1 MLHIT
6 AVEPDW
12 QETFIQR
19 AIERR
24 KRFDQ
29 AARAAEQRRLQAVKD
44 AEIARHVAE
53 EKRLMALS
61 EAERARRAREA
72 WAVSASILLLAE
84 VTRAR
89 LLANSGTR
97 SATTAARIMKE
108 VCAAAKVRQ
117 IDMESSRRTANVV
130 FPRQFAM
137 WRMKRETRLSLPR
150 IGRYFG
156 DRDHTTVL
164 SACRKMDRLF
174 AAGEIPAELVATLPP
189 DDE

>member
-6 AVEPDW
+6 SVEPDW
-12 QETFIQR
+12 HETFVTR

-24 KRFDQ
+24 KRFEQ
-29 AARAAEQRRLQAVKD
+29 AARDAQARRLQAIKD
-44 AEIARHVAE
+44 AEIARQMAE
-53 EKRLMALS
+53 ERRIAAMS
-61 EAERARRAREA
+61 EAQRNRRAREA

-97 SATTAARIMKE
+97 SASTAARILKE

-130 FPRQFAM
+130 LPRQFAM

-150 IGRYFG
+150 IGTYFG
-156 DRDHTTVL
+156 DRDHTTVF
-164 SACRKMDRLF
+164 SACRKMDRLW
-174 AAGEIPAELVATLPP
+174 AAGDIPAELVATMPP
-189 DDE
+189 EE